1 MCAVSVDA
9 TAAQPSGKPIV
20 LQMRGISKQYP
31 GVRAL
36 READLQVG
44 AGEVH
49 VLVGENGAGKSTLVK
64 ILSGAVRPD
73 AGEILLDGREVEIAD
88 PLQARRL
95 GISTIYRARDEER
108 SRLAVVRYAARNQDS
123 ALVCERAA

>member
-9 TAAQPSGKPIV
+9 TAAQPPGKPIV

-108 SRLAVVRYAARNQDS
+108 SRLAVVRYAARSHDS